1 MFRNLVVSFEE
12 YQQDPSKVLQD
23 ANLVVSIN
31 DNIYTYTDAMSII
44 MSMVVFR
51 QCLDEGR
58 KPNSLNSYAVDYEK
72 DKEQNKLAEIIS
84 QNAMLNQTNDA
95 ENENQ

>member
-84 QNAMLNQTNDA
+84 QNAMLNQTNDV

>member
-12 YQQDPSKVLQD
+12 YQEDPSKVLQD

-31 DNIYTYTDAMSII
+31 DNIYTYADAMSII
-44 MSMVVFR
+44 MSLVVFR

-58 KPNSLNSYAVDYEK
+58 KPNSLNSYAVDYGKEK
-72 DKEQNKLAEIIS
+72 E
-84 QNAMLNQTNDA
+84 
-95 ENENQ
+95 

>member
-51 QCLDEGR
+51 QCLDEAR